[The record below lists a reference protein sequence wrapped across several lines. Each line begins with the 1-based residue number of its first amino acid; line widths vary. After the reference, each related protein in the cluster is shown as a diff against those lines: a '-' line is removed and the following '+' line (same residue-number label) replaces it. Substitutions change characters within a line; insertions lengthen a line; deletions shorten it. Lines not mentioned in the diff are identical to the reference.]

1 MTHPSG
7 RYWDTPSHLLRVM
20 ASGIIKVQ
28 QNRTTLPLTRAAW
41 RQEIRKEEELT
52 ELPRLEGD
60 KALIPLIDAS
70 YRGMINLGF

>member
-7 RYWDTPSHLLRVM
+7 RNWDTPSHLLRVM

-28 QNRTTLPLTRAAW
+28 QNRTTLPLTKAAW
-41 RQEIRKEEELT
+41 RQEIRKEEELA
-52 ELPRLEGD
+52 ELPRHEGD